1 MTDKKTL
8 LRRVAASPQGDAAPA
23 AGRPLQ
29 GGPRTVRAD
38 ANANA
43 SASASTGISKNKI
56 PHNMT
61 DTERLAKRLAAEHGL
76 SRSTA
81 EQYIEGGWVRVD
93 GKPVEVPGARVRP
106 DQKVV
111 LAPEASVFNLAPVT
125 LLLHKPPGFE
135 AGLGMAAGAA
145 AHGSRSQGERPA
157 LGLLTAASHMEGDAA
172 DTPVLLRHF
181 RQLECF
187 TPLPTP
193 ASGLVVYT
201 QDARIGRKLQEDIES
216 LEQECIVEVAGQI
229 ADHGLKRLCHGLS
242 FNGRP
247 LPPIK
252 VSWQSE
258 AKLRFALQGIRPGQ
272 IPAMCEAVG
281 LRVLAIKR
289 IRIGRVP
296 LAKVPEGQWR
306 YLQAWE
312 KF

>member
-1 MTDKKTL
+1 MTET
-8 LRRVAASPQGDAAPA
+8 Q
-23 AGRPLQ
+23 
-29 GGPRTVRAD
+29 
-38 ANANA
+38 
-43 SASASTGISKNKI
+43 
-56 PHNMT
+56 
-61 DTERLAKRLAAEHGL
+61 RLAKRLAAEHSL

-81 EQYIEGGWVRVD
+81 EQFIEGGFVSVD
-93 GKPVEVPGARVRP
+93 GQVEEAPGARVRP
-106 DQKVV
+106 DQAVAV
-111 LAPEASVFNLAPVT
+111 APDASPLALTPVT
-125 LLLHKPPGFE
+125 LLLHKPAGLE
-135 AGLGMAAGAA
+135 AGLGGD
-145 AHGSRSQGERPA
+145 HIQGSRSQGAPQA
-157 LGLLTAASHMEGDAA
+157 VTLLGAASHLAEDAA
-172 DTPVLLRHF
+172 GIRVLQRHF
-181 RQLECF
+181 KQLECF
-187 TPLPTP
+187 TPLPTE

-201 QDARIGRKLQEDIES
+201 QDKRIARKLQEDIES

-229 ADHGLKRLCHGLS
+229 ADNGLKRLCHGLT

-252 VSWQSE
+252 VSWQNE
-258 AKLRFALQGIRPGQ
+258 TKLRFALQGIRPGQ

>member
-1 MTDKKTL
+1 MTDKTPP
-8 LRRVAASPQGDAAPA
+8 LRRVAASPQGDATPA

-38 ANANA
+38 TN
-43 SASASTGISKNKI
+43 ASASTGNPKNKI
-56 PHNMT
+56 PHDMAG
-61 DTERLAKRLAAEHGL
+61 TERLAKRLAAEHSL

-93 GKPVEVPGARVRP
+93 GKTVELPGARVRP
-106 DQKVV
+106 GQQVV
-111 LAPEASVFNLAPVT
+111 LSPEASVFNLAPVT

-145 AHGSRSQGERPA
+145 SHGSRSQGERAA
-157 LGLLTAASHMEGDAA
+157 LALLTAQSHMAGDAA

-201 QDARIGRKLQEDIES
+201 QDARIGRKLQEDIET

-229 ADHGLKRLCHGLS
+229 A
-242 FNGRP
+242 
-247 LPPIK
+247 
-252 VSWQSE
+252 
-258 AKLRFALQGIRPGQ
+258 
-272 IPAMCEAVG
+272 
-281 LRVLAIKR
+281 
-289 IRIGRVP
+289 
-296 LAKVPEGQWR
+296 
-306 YLQAWE
+306 
-312 KF
+312 

>member
-1 MTDKKTL
+1 MTET
-8 LRRVAASPQGDAAPA
+8 Q
-23 AGRPLQ
+23 
-29 GGPRTVRAD
+29 
-38 ANANA
+38 
-43 SASASTGISKNKI
+43 
-56 PHNMT
+56 
-61 DTERLAKRLAAEHGL
+61 RLAKRLAAEHGL

-106 DQKVV
+106 DQRVA

-135 AGLGMAAGAA
+135 AGLGLAAGGAS
-145 AHGSRSQGERPA
+145 HGSRSQGERPA
-157 LGLLTAASHMEGDAA
+157 LALIHAASHMEGDAA
-172 DTPVLLRHF
+172 DAPVLLRHF

-201 QDARIGRKLQEDIES
+201 QDARIARKLQEDIES

-229 ADHGLKRLCHGLS
+229 AEHGLQRLCKGLT

-258 AKLRFALQGIRPGQ
+258 TKLRFALQGIRPGQ

-306 YLQAWE
+306 YLQLWE

>member
-1 MTDKKTL
+1 MTDKH
-8 LRRVAASPQGDAAPA
+8 SDP
-23 AGRPLQ
+23 
-29 GGPRTVRAD
+29 
-38 ANANA
+38 
-43 SASASTGISKNKI
+43 SHI
-56 PHNMT
+56 
-61 DTERLAKRLAAEHGL
+61 RLAKRVADQLNC

-81 EQYIEGGWVRVD
+81 EQFIEGGFVSVN
-93 GKPVEVPGARVRP
+93 GQVVELPGARVRP
-106 DQKVV
+106 DQAVAV
-111 LAPEASVFNLAPVT
+111 APDASLLALTPVT

-135 AGLGMAAGAA
+135 AGLAQPAGAAATA
-145 AHGSRSQGERPA
+145 AHGSRSQGAPQA
-157 LGLLTAASHMEGDAA
+157 VTLLSAQSHLAEDASGIR
-172 DTPVLLRHF
+172 LLQRHF

-187 TPLPTP
+187 TPLPTE

-201 QDARIGRKLQEDIES
+201 QDKRIARKLAEDIES
-216 LEQECIVEVAGQI
+216 LEQECIVEVAGTI
-229 ADHGLKRLCHGLS
+229 APGGLQRLCHGLS

-258 AKLRFALQGIRPGQ
+258 TRLRFALKGIRPGQ

-281 LRVLAIKR
+281 LSVVTLKR

-306 YLQAWE
+306 YLQPWE